1 MSNAKNIIDN
11 LKNQG
16 ANPDKSQINLI
27 NELCNL
33 NIRRKFRFYKMLFKD
48 GPSGM
53 YIWGDVGRGKTL
65 VTKAYLDELNR
76 DDIKSFHYID
86 LMSFIHEELNINS
99 GIKNP
104 LLKVSKSL
112 TKNISI
118 IFIDEFQVE
127 DVADAMIIG
136 DLLKLISKQGTKIIL
151 TSNAHPNDLY
161 KDGLQRQKFLA
172 SIQIFLTDINIQKL
186 EGGID
191 YRTRNVIKFDN
202 SNSKETI
209 SNKKIFTF
217 IKDNFGIDQQKSNQ
231 IIINNRKFGC
241 KLISNNILWIEFID
255 FFREPTASKDYI
267 YISEKFDWIFISN
280 FEEIDDDSIDM
291 IRRFISFIDITYRN
305 NSKIKFFFNGI
316 DIENIYTGSKINNLW
331 VRCSSRLSEMKTQ
344 EYLMNNQFKS
354 ENKN

>member
-33 NIRRKFRFYKMLFKD
+33 NIRRKFPFYKLLFND
-48 GPSGM
+48 GPSGI

-86 LMSFIHEELNINS
+86 LMSFIHDELNINS

-127 DVADAMIIG
+127 DVADAMIVG
-136 DLLKLISKQGTKIIL
+136 KLLKYLNEFNLTLYL
-151 TSNAHPNDLY
+151 TSNAHPSDLY
-161 KDGLQRQKFLA
+161 KDGLQRKQF
-172 SIQIFLTDINIQKL
+172 IDDMNIISQSFNVFEL
-186 EGGID
+186 NGEID
-191 YRTRNVIKFDN
+191 YRARNIVN
-202 SNSKETI
+202 TESVNSKKSYTDDE
-209 SNKKIFTF
+209 
-217 IKDNFGIDQQKSNQ
+217 IKEIIDRNFYN
-231 IIINNRKFGC
+231 
-241 KLISNNILWIEFID
+241 
-255 FFREPTASKDYI
+255 KDYSKNKFSI
-267 YISEKFDWIFISN
+267 NSREFSCKAFSNDFLWLSFERFFNEPNGAEDYIEISKKTEWIFLNDFKSC
-280 FEEIDDDSIDM
+280 DDDSADI
-291 IRRFISFIDITYRN
+291 IRRFISFIDICYRDET
-305 NSKIKFFFNGI
+305 KIKFFFDNCSHQ
-316 DIENIYTGSKINNLW
+316 NLYTGQKLKILW
-331 VRCSSRLSEMKTQ
+331 DRCHSRLSEMRTP
-344 EYLMNNQFKS
+344 EYLS
-354 ENKN
+354 